1 MLAPHRYT
9 SMQEPTDSPRQH
21 HLLRLKLSLAAAL
34 ALLILG
40 WLSWEAYFDYRHA
53 EAELPTIS
61 RMQTVRADIIH
72 LDEVLTMSARMAA
85 ASGNLD
91 WEMRYRQFEPLL
103 DQSIKAALLL
113 DPTASQ
119 GTAASAT
126 HTANIALVDMERRAF
141 ELVRQHRTAEAQGLL
156 SSGEYE
162 AQKKIYVSGMAEFN
176 RHLLQASEGLRVH
189 LLTQMRNSAVTTI
202 ASAMLLILG
211 ALLVL
216 RIARRWQAAMVE
228 SNRQLNQTTSDLAE
242 LNQQLDNKVWERT
255 NELRES
261 AERSEYLA
269 YNDSLTTLPNR
280 SMFSKLLNH
289 AISLAQRDGKQLAV
303 LFVDLDRFKNVNDTL
318 GHEAGDMLLQ
328 EMAARLKSCLRAS
341 DSVAR
346 LGGDEFVLMA
356 PSLNGSEQLM
366 ALAHKILAAVA
377 RPFTLRGH
385 EFHVTAS
392 VGISVYPIDGD
403 DERALMK
410 NADIAMYQAKED
422 GKNTFAFYSAAL
434 NTHSME
440 RLAFESSL
448 RRALETQQL
457 QVHYQPKVD
466 CLAGHMTGV
475 EALLRWNH
483 PDLGPVPPAKFIPV
497 AEENGLIVAMGRW
510 VLRTACMQ
518 HVTWREMG
526 HPPLRVAVNLSARQF
541 YDDDLLS
548 DVRSILVETGM
559 NPAFLELEI
568 TESMLMR
575 NVEKA
580 SQVLAAFKTLGIR
593 LSLDDFGTGYSSL
606 SNLKRFPIDTIK
618 VDRSFIRELPAN
630 GEDRAITDAI
640 IAMGKTLNMTIVAEG
655 VETQGQIDY
664 LKAHDCDECQG
675 FYFSKAVPSAAI
687 AELLRT
693 KPWAGPPDQAAEWGV
708 TREYPD
714 SAFMLAT

>member
-1 MLAPHRYT
+1 
-9 SMQEPTDSPRQH
+9 MQEPTDFPRKH
-21 HLLRLKLSLAAAL
+21 HFLRLKLSLAAVL
-34 ALLILG
+34 ALVILG
-40 WLSWEAYFDYRHA
+40 GLSWGAYSEYRYA
-53 EAELPTIS
+53 EAKLPTIS
-61 RMQTVRADIIH
+61 RMHVARADIVH

-91 WEMRYRQFEPLL
+91 WEARYRQFEPQL
-103 DQSIKAALLL
+103 DQAIKDALLL
-113 DPTASQ
+113 DPAAYQ

-126 HTANIALVDMERRAF
+126 RNANIALVDMERRAF
-141 ELVRQHRTAEAQGLL
+141 ELVRQRKGAEAQQLL

-162 AQKKIYVSGMAEFN
+162 AQKKIYASGMVEFN
-176 RHLLQASEGLRVH
+176 RHLWQASEGLRAD
-189 LLTQMRNSAVTTI
+189 LLADMRYSAIATI
-202 ASAMLLILG
+202 ASAVLLILG
-211 ALLVL
+211 VLLVF
-216 RIARRWQAAMVE
+216 RVARRWQAVMVE
-228 SNRQLNQTTSDLAE
+228 SNRQLNQRTLELTE
-242 LNQQLDNKVWERT
+242 LNQQLDSKVCERT

-261 AERSEYLA
+261 AARSEYLA
-269 YNDSLTTLPNR
+269 YNDSLTKLPNR
-280 SMFSKLLNH
+280 SMFSKLLNQ
-289 AISLAQRDGKQLAV
+289 AICLAERDRKQLAV

-328 EMAARLKSCLRAS
+328 EMAARLKSCVRAS

-346 LGGDEFVLMA
+346 LGGDEFVLMV
-356 PSLNGSEQLM
+356 PSLNGTQQLVTV
-366 ALAHKILAAVA
+366 ARNILAAVA

-385 EFHVTAS
+385 DFHVTAS

-410 NADIAMYQAKED
+410 NADIAMYQAKEE
-422 GKNTFAFYSAAL
+422 GKNTFSFYSAEL

-440 RLAFESSL
+440 RLVFESSL
-448 RRALETQQL
+448 QRALEAQQL

-466 CLAGHMTGV
+466 CQTGRMTGV

-497 AEENGLIVAMGRW
+497 AEETGLIVAMGCW
-510 VLRTACMQ
+510 VLRTACLQ
-518 HVTWREMG
+518 HVAWREMG

-548 DVRSILVETGM
+548 DVRSILVETRM

-580 SQVLAAFKTLGIR
+580 REVLVAFKTMGIR

-618 VDRSFIRELPAN
+618 VDRSFIRELAASE
-630 GEDRAITDAI
+630 EDRAITDAV

-655 VETQGQIDY
+655 VETQGQIDF

-693 KPWAGPPDQAAEWGV
+693 KPWAGPPDQAADWGV
-708 TREYPD
+708 AREYPD
-714 SAFMLAT
+714 SAFMLAP